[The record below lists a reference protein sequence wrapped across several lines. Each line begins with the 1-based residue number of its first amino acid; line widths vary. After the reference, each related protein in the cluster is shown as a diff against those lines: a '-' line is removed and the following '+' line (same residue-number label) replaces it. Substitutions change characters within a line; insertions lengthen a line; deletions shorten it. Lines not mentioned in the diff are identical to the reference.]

1 MPLAP
6 LASRTSR
13 TSRTSHTSL
22 GPLPKSLLQLIIQ
35 RAAETSREKPDVV
48 LPQPAQTP
56 S

>member
-13 TSRTSHTSL
+13 TSRTSL
-22 GPLPKSLLQLIIQ
+22 GPLPKSLLRLIIQ

-48 LPQPAQTP
+48 QPPVQTP